1 MKLIT
6 ETIDFSN
13 FKVIEEQDDDGNK
26 NLKIH
31 GPFLVADTKNAN
43 GRIYSKKICENV
55 VSKFT
60 KIINEN
66 RAVGELNHPNS
77 PTINLDRVSHKIESL
92 YMDGKNG
99 IGKAKI
105 LDTPMGKIARTLI
118 KEGVLLGVSTRGL
131 GRVDSDGNVGDN
143 YKLITIDIVNDPSA
157 PGAFVNGILENK
169 EYIMDGSTIVEK
181 AVDDMQN
188 KLSKKGSKD
197 ILETLNEFLYYIKN
211 K

>member
-13 FKVIEEQDDDGNK
+13 FKVIEEQDSEGNK
-26 NLKIH
+26 SLKIY

-43 GRIYSKKICENV
+43 GRIYSQKLCENV
-55 VSKFT
+55 VSKFST
-60 KIINEN
+60 VIKEN

-92 YMDGKNG
+92 KMENKHG

-131 GRVDSDGNVGDN
+131 GKVDEEGNVNDN
-143 YKLITIDIVNDPSA
+143 YKLVTIDIVNDPSA

-181 AVDDMQN
+181 AVEDMEN
-188 KLSKKGSKD
+188 TLTKKGSKD
-197 ILETLNEFLYYIKN
+197 ILETLNQFLYYIKN